1 MRPPLHQTARLLRTL
16 RRFFDERDFLE
27 VLPRTLATQCVVDP
41 YIDPLTTMVR
51 GDGQTTQHYLQP
63 SPEAEMKS
71 MLAGGSGSIYSIGP
85 AYRDDEIGDLH
96 RVEFTMLEWYEIDV
110 DVEGGIKTLSALS
123 DQLTDQVVEVVSYED
138 VFVRSV
144 GINPLEDPTERLIAE
159 LDDPAFAQTIIDDR
173 DGLLD
178 AVFSSRI
185 QPDLVRPTIVRDYPV
200 SQAALAKPNAHDDR
214 TAARFEWFVGGVELG
229 NGYDELLDAEELVR
243 RTRIANRRRQR
254 SGRTVLPA
262 PTKLIEAMRR
272 GLPPC
277 AGVAV
282 GVDRL
287 AMVLSGAK
295 KI

>member
-1 MRPPLHQTARLLRTL
+1 
-16 RRFFDERDFLE
+16 
-27 VLPRTLATQCVVDP
+27 
-41 YIDPLTTMVR
+41 
-51 GDGQTTQHYLQP
+51 
-63 SPEAEMKS
+63 MKS